1 MSGTA
6 GLSAARRRRGVLP
19 TDPVMS
25 NSQKMNTSL
34 QPENA
39 RIQKSP
45 GILLIEHDKKIFE
58 LEKKMSLVNN
68 NILQETITNIPKDVQ
83 SVTKN
88 NDTEILSKISENK
101 IFCAQNKQNMQN
113 MSKHIKEMNS
123 LVVTLRANL
132 SHQNEQIITLKN
144 DFSKLTNYVEE
155 LSNQVKKSSN
165 RSFEGQSIEPEQSV
179 EPEQSIE
186 PVQSLEPV
194 QSVEPEQSVEPIQS
208 VEEEVELALEEA
220 VEKITSQESEEVS
233 SDKRRG
239 RGKKSKGTIKLDVN
253 NKLSENEE
261 ITLDVL
267 ENA

>member
-19 TDPVMS
+19 TEPVMS
-25 NSQKMNTSL
+25 NSQKINASL

-68 NILQETITNIPKDVQ
+68 NNILQETVTNIP
-83 SVTKN
+83 KN
-88 NDTEILSKISENK
+88 NDTEILSKIS
-101 IFCAQNKQNMQN
+101 QNKQNMQN
-113 MSKHIKEMNS
+113 MSKHIQEMNS
-123 LVVTLRANL
+123 LVITLRANL
-132 SHQNEQIITLKN
+132 STQNQQIITLKN

-155 LSNQVKKSSN
+155 LSNEVKKNSN
-165 RSFEGQSIEPEQSV
+165 KSLQPQQSIDPQQSIEPQQSV
-179 EPEQSIE
+179 QEE
-186 PVQSLEPV
+186 VAQSL
-194 QSVEPEQSVEPIQS
+194 
-208 VEEEVELALEEA
+208 ELALEEA
-220 VEKITSQESEEVS
+220 VEKNTSQESEEVS
-233 SDKRRG
+233 SDKKRG

-261 ITLDVL
+261 VTLDVS